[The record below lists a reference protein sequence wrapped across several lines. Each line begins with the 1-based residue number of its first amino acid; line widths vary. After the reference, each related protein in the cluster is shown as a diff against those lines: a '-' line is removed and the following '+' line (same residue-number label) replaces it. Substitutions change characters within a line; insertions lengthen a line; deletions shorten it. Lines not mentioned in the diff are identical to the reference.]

1 MVAVSTGT
9 PFVVPPAPGI
19 ERPVMQAQDFSTCRL
34 SRSRE
39 FLSLFRL
46 SASSPAPTLPR
57 DLAKNSSPSL
67 SLDRVQPL
75 RGNTSPPA
83 GEALL
88 QPPADDCVASGLGD
102 PNTAAWCEQY
112 PGSESPWSLPGCAT
126 VQALLSTGPS
136 GASDWVGF
144 EDLYH
149 TAGGI
154 IDLCNSR
161 GPGGGR
167 VITVWTAES
176 SVQILGV
183 RRSAVVYRGKPGI
196 WIAAA
201 SYSVPGQR
209 RMSGVVP
216 APVSACRSCLDYECC
231 SGGIKL
237 PRSDCVIQILPL
249 HNQPDGHSYDG
260 VCW

>member
-1 MVAVSTGT
+1 M
-9 PFVVPPAPGI
+9 
-19 ERPVMQAQDFSTCRL
+19 
-34 SRSRE
+34 
-39 FLSLFRL
+39 
-46 SASSPAPTLPR
+46 
-57 DLAKNSSPSL
+57 
-67 SLDRVQPL
+67 QPL
-75 RGNTSPPA
+75 
-83 GEALL
+83 
-88 QPPADDCVASGLGD
+88 ADDCVVSGLSD

-149 TAGGI
+149 PAGGI

-167 VITVWTAES
+167 VITVWTAEL

-183 RRSAVVYRGKPGI
+183 RRSAVYRWKPGI
-196 WIAAA
+196 RIAAA
-201 SYSVPGQR
+201 SYSVPGQC

-216 APVSACRSCLDYECC
+216 SPVSACRSCLDYECC
-231 SGGIKL
+231 PGGIKL
-237 PRSDCVIQILPL
+237 PRSDCVIQNLHL
-249 HNQPDGHSYDG
+249 HNQPDSHSYDR